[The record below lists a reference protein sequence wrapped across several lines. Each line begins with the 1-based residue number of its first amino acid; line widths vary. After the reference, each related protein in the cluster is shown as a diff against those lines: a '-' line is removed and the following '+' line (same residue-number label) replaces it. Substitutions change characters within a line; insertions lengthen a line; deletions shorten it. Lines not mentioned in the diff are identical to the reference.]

1 MDFFASVP
9 PGGGRRRSV
18 NFLLFRNTSGRGQH
32 GQHPPTLVSSRRLP
46 GLARPMD
53 GVNLCLTV
61 GDTLYAMDAFPWL
74 SENLS
79 KTNLSKTKLSL
90 VLNN

>member
-1 MDFFASVP
+1 
-9 PGGGRRRSV
+9 
-18 NFLLFRNTSGRGQH
+18 
-32 GQHPPTLVSSRRLP
+32 
-46 GLARPMD
+46 MD